1 MCSRYYT
8 TCYCSQLLQTPQ
20 LTPYPG
26 PRSVVVLDNC
36 AIHHDEEIRRI
47 VVEECGMLFSITL
60 SEPFLTH
67 IAGARLIYLPPYSP
81 DFNPIEQSFHTIKA
95 WLRRHE
101 AEAINP
107 DVRPWLIHQASSS
120 VTPEMAQGWIENCGY
135 EFVL

>member
-1 MCSRYYT
+1 
-8 TCYCSQLLQTPQ
+8 LQAPQ

-47 VVEECGMLFSITL
+47 IVEECGMFSPITL
-60 SEPFLTH
+60 SPLSLTR
-67 IAGARLIYLPPYSP
+67 APGAKLIYLPPYSP

-101 AEAINP
+101 AEAVNP
-107 DVRPWLIHQASSS
+107 NVRPWLIHQASSS
-120 VTPEMAQGWIENCGY
+120 ITPEMAQGWIENCGY
-135 EFVL
+135 EFVF